1 MSNGI
6 FKSAMHRVVINSEK
20 ERNSL
25 AMFCSPD
32 FEQEIE
38 PVDQLV
44 DEERPKLF
52 KKVTNYAGSFYQ
64 YYHQGKRA
72 IDAVRI

>member
-1 MSNGI
+1 
-6 FKSAMHRVVINSEK
+6 MHRDVINWET

-32 FEQEIE
+32 LAQEIE
-38 PVDQLV
+38 PLDQLV
-44 DEERPKLF
+44 DDERPKMF
-52 KKVTNYAGSFYQ
+52 NKVTNYVGSSYH

-72 IDAVRI
+72 IDAVMIY